1 MLYCELCAYEAH
13 SRSAAAM
20 NQISILYTGDIHA
33 NVDHFLRLAT
43 LAHSQRYELT
53 AVGRHVILVD
63 TGDAEDRA
71 CIESD
76 LSKGGVIYRL
86 LRTAGYQ
93 AAVVG
98 NGLLLSYG
106 PQVLTHISGASNL
119 PLLCAN
125 VLTRDLHPTPLP
137 GASPT
142 LIIPCGPVRVGLIG
156 LTTEL
161 KDTYEQFY
169 GVRVPNTIE
178 TTRQQFHALRAQGC
192 QVIGVLSHL
201 GYERDVEL
209 AETVPELSFI
219 IGGHS
224 HARLAAPRVI
234 YGVPVC
240 HAGDRARYLGRL
252 DLTLDDHDKVVE
264 WRGQILPV
272 RDDLPPHPDVSS
284 AWAAIQQEA
293 ARKLEQNVAQLTA
306 PATLAH
312 SEACSLGQLAADA
325 LRERMQAGVAICATG
340 HFSGELPQGPVTL
353 GDLMRACP
361 STANAGVADVTGAQL
376 VRALEYGADP
386 DVWQRTPRAM
396 NDSAVGILQVAGLR
410 YRLSLDAP
418 FGQRVTDV
426 EIGGEPVQLTAVYR
440 LAATDFE
447 LLPRRGY
454 FPDLALGD
462 TTLDVRRVLREVLQ
476 DYLRRQVAFTPPTE
490 PRIALVAFDE
500 AASPD
505 SVRDSSA
512 GVSDS
517 TPTPHE

>member
-1 MLYCELCAYEAH
+1 
-13 SRSAAAM
+13 M
-20 NQISILYTGDIHA
+20 NQITILYTGDIHA
-33 NVDHFLRLAT
+33 NVDRFLRLAT
-43 LAHSQRYELT
+43 LAQSQRYELT

-71 CIESD
+71 CVESD
-76 LSKGGVIYRL
+76 LSKGSAIYRL
-86 LRTAGYQ
+86 LRVAGYQ

-106 PQVLTHISGASNL
+106 PQVLTHISSASNL

-137 GASPT
+137 GAFPSQ
-142 LIIPCGPVRVGLIG
+142 IIACGPVRVGLIG

-169 GVRVPNTIE
+169 SVRVPNTIE
-178 TTRQQFHALRAQGC
+178 TTRQQLHALQAQGC

-224 HARLAAPRVI
+224 HARLGSPRVI
-234 YGVPVC
+234 YGVPIC
-240 HAGDRARYLGRL
+240 HAGDRARFLGRL
-252 DLTLDDHDKVVE
+252 DLTLDDHDKLVE
-264 WRGQILPV
+264 WRGQVLPV
-272 RDDLPPHPDVSS
+272 HDDLPAHPDVSR
-284 AWAAIQQEA
+284 AWDAIQSDA
-293 ARKLEQNVAQLTA
+293 ARRVQQTLVELTA
-306 PATLAH
+306 PATLVPG
-312 SEACSLGQLAADA
+312 EACGLGQLAADA
-325 LRERMQAGVAICATG
+325 LRERMQADVAICATG
-340 HFSGELPQGPVTL
+340 HFSGELPQGNVTL
-353 GDLMRACP
+353 GDLVRACQ
-361 STANAGVADVTGAQL
+361 STTNAGVADVTGAQL

-396 NDSAVGILQVAGLR
+396 NDNTVGILQVSGLR
-410 YRLSLDAP
+410 YRLNNEAP

-426 EIGGEPVQLTAVYR
+426 EIGGQLVEPNAIYR

-454 FPDLALGD
+454 FPDLARD
-462 TTLDVRRVLREVLQ
+462 DATLDVTRVLREVLQ
-476 DYLRRQVAFTPPTE
+476 SFLQRQSPLAPPTE
-490 PRIALVAFDE
+490 PRIELRPAGASRAQDASDTSVA
-500 AASPD
+500 PD
-505 SVRDSSA
+505 D
-512 GVSDS
+512 
-517 TPTPHE
+517 TPRPHKTQPLGDILRQVPPREHSE